1 MQPQIV
7 QPTKNISQKIAN
19 FIYYLIS
26 VVFHP
31 LFVPLMVASFLIY
44 LHPQVYV
51 GYNNFLKFSYI
62 RMVTFNTL
70 ALPLLTV
77 VVMKLLGFLKSL
89 EVKSGRE
96 RMVVII
102 ATMLFYFWIHYVF
115 ANQNHPKIAIQYF
128 LSVFLT
134 LPSALIATN
143 FLRVSLHSM
152 AWGNVVAFFISLA
165 LQYSFNIGLVIALVM
180 LIAGFVATARL
191 QLNQH
196 TNHEIYWGFAVGI
209 GCQIAAYFIM

>member
-1 MQPQIV
+1 MQQQTL
-7 QPTKNISQKIAN
+7 QPTKNINDKLADS
-19 FIYYLIS
+19 IYYGIS
-26 VVFHP
+26 VIFHP
-31 LFVPLMVASFLIY
+31 LFVPLMVASYLIY
-44 LHPQVYV
+44 IHPQVYV
-51 GYNNFLKFSYI
+51 GYNNFLKFTYI
-62 RMVTFNTL
+62 RMVIFNTV

-77 VVMKLLGFLKSL
+77 VVMKLLGFLKSI
-89 EVKSGRE
+89 EVKTGRE

-115 ANQNHPKIAIQYF
+115 ANQNHPKIAVQYF

-152 AWGNVVAFFISLA
+152 AWGNAVAFFVSLG
-165 LQYSFNIGLVIALVM
+165 LLHNFNIGLTIALVM

-191 QLNQH
+191 QLKQH
-196 TNHEIYWGFAVGI
+196 INLEIYWGFAVGI